1 MYKFSTFEII
11 LLVILIISF
20 VILLFPTKM
29 FEKFTDKKEMTDK
42 INNRLSNRFTLN
54 TKIIPSKACKIIEEI
69 VNSDYRKANI
79 DRNVLRN

>member
-1 MYKFSTFEII
+1 MYKFSTFEKIM
-11 LLVILIISF
+11 LVILIISF

-29 FEKFTDKKEMTDK
+29 LEKFTDKKEMTDK

-54 TKIIPSKACKIIEEI
+54 TKIIPSNTCKIIEKI
-69 VNSDYRKANI
+69 VNSDSWKANI